1 MDPGPN
7 SAPPSMGERVR
18 HQLGRKFQH
27 YLDKSTIHTKSR
39 WIGFVCLL
47 LIYMIRT
54 YLLQGWFI
62 VTYGLGI
69 YLLNLFI
76 GFLSPLED
84 PDMRGPTLPSSSSE
98 EFRPFSRRVPEFKF
112 WYSSMKATLIALGM
126 TFFKMFDVPVFW
138 PILLIYFCALFF
150 LTMKKQIQ
158 HMIKHK
164 YVPFSFGKT
173 KYSGKKEPVRAP
185 GKAI

>member
-1 MDPGPN
+1 MDDPGPE
-7 SAPPSMGERVR
+7 PTMGDRVR
-18 HQLGRKFQH
+18 AQLGRKFQH
-27 YLDKSTIHTKSR
+27 YLDKSTIYIKGR
-39 WIGFVCLL
+39 WVAFICFLSL
-47 LIYMIRT
+47 YLMRT
-54 YLLQGWFI
+54 YLLQGWYI

-84 PDMRGPTLPSSSSE
+84 PETLGPTLPSSSRE

-112 WYSSMKATLIALGM
+112 WYSSMKATTVAFFM
-126 TFFKMFDVPVFW
+126 TFFRAFDVPVFW

-150 LTMKKQIQ
+150 LTMKKQVA
-158 HMIKHK
+158 HMVKHR
-164 YVPFSFGKT
+164 YVPFSFGKQT
-173 KYSGKKEPVRAP
+173 YKGKKEPTQAP